1 MYVGGLSH
9 ANEKKKVI
17 YDEWMSWAIVKA
29 PLINMFVVILRE
41 VMHVID
47 YIEKLNADVLK
58 ELESWDR

>member
-1 MYVGGLSH
+1 MYDGGLSH

-58 ELESWDR
+58 EVERDG